1 MEDQNSYSNAV
12 IMNLFILH
20 GQCDKIIGRTCRKF
34 NEIYPDL
41 PKMNIKKFI
50 RIQNNFRDFGSTL
63 KVAKKIN
70 FKLII
75 SQK

>member
-63 KVAKKIN
+63 KAPKN
-70 FKLII
+70 FAQT
-75 SQK
+75 SDFQ